1 MVDMSGLANGLSR
14 WAPASVMFAASTG
27 REVSYESSEW
37 GHGAFTA
44 ALLSIFSDAAAYGS
58 DGKLSI
64 SEIDE
69 ELTTRVEELTGG
81 KQTPVMTKPGAVKRF
96 FLAAL

>member
-1 MVDMSGLANGLSR
+1 MSRVIQLLLAILVLFLGT
-14 WAPASVMFAASTG
+14 APLRAEEAPSQELQLRIETG
-27 REVSYESSEW
+27 MHMAGIWRLGVS
-37 GHGAFTA
+37 A
-44 ALLSIFSDAAAYGS
+44 

-64 SEIDE
+64 SELDE
-69 ELTTRVEELTGG
+69 ELTTRVEVLTDG